1 MHKPITKKGVNDMLK
16 IESNIVINRPI
27 EEVFAVL
34 SNFENNPK
42 WSSAFLEAKK
52 TSEGPIGV
60 GTTWRG
66 VAKALG
72 QRIETELECTEYEP
86 NRKCAQKSKS
96 RPFPTEVR
104 QTFEPVEGGTQLG
117 VILQAEPGGFFKLAE
132 PLVNSILKRGIETD
146 FANLKDLMEAHAL

>member
-1 MHKPITKKGVNDMLK
+1 MK
-16 IESNIVINRPI
+16 IETRIVINRPLD
-27 EEVFAVL
+27 EVFAVL
-34 SNFENNPK
+34 SNFENSPK

-66 VAKALG
+66 VGKVLG

-86 NRKCAQKSKS
+86 NRKSAQKSKS
-96 RPFPTEVR
+96 GPIPSEVR
-104 QTFEPVEGGTQLG
+104 QTFEPVEGGTRVG
-117 VILQAEPGGFFKLAE
+117 VVLQAEPGGFFRLAE
-132 PLVNSILKRGIETD
+132 PLVNSMLKRAIETD